1 MSQKGEASLLAVSM
15 LLAMSALFVLLSLEL
30 RSSYLQLQRRTNLF
44 LCTKEVKGELHRHL
58 KFMGRTNWG
67 INNVKYAALILIF
80 IPGMQGVAVN
90 HDKVKKLLQSLQ
102 ALAVLSYL
110 KTFYDLRQKGCPLEP
125 RLYIT
130 PFELGGAVLRRDEEG
145 AAILRKEKW
154 SYYFYSKPYVLELEI
169 DARDFEGIY
178 PEVRYKT
185 SEKAARLSSHLSSAW

>member
-1 MSQKGEASLLAVSM
+1 MNQKGEASLLAVFI

-67 INNVKYAALILIF
+67 INNVKYAALIMVF
-80 IPGMQGVAVN
+80 IPGMQGAAIN
-90 HDKVKKLLQSLQ
+90 YDKVKKLLQSLQ
-102 ALAVLSYL
+102 ALAVLSYM
-110 KTFYDLRQKGCPLEP
+110 KTFYDLRQKGCPLDP

-145 AAILRKEKW
+145 AAILRKKKW
-154 SYYFYSKPYVLELEI
+154 SYYFYAKPYTLELEI
-169 DARDFEGIY
+169 DSRDFEGIY
-178 PEVRYKT
+178 PRIKYRT
-185 SEKAARLSSHLSSAW
+185 LEKGAMLSSHLSSAW